1 MQTQGTARLSGSSSA
16 STPTTQLATLVIVNG
31 RTTPCGCLRRTSRW
45 AGAFC
50 GTLARRHLSGRRL
63 SFCLVGQI
71 TVAAWHLLRRRRPR
85 HLPSHHHFRL
95 TSEFGHHSRHAHHR
109 HLRRHLHCRRRR
121 TATRVTIVS
130 RAHRVQSLTATAL
143 ANASAAHGLA
153 TASAIALR
161 SRSVLTSRATDA
173 MAATVMGHQA
183 VRYAARRR
191 RRRRR
196 LSRAHCQPI

>member
-85 HLPSHHHFRL
+85 HLL
-95 TSEFGHHSRHAHHR
+95 I
-109 HLRRHLHCRRRR
+109 LHLHRRP
-121 TATRVTIVS
+121 
-130 RAHRVQSLTATAL
+130 
-143 ANASAAHGLA
+143 
-153 TASAIALR
+153 
-161 SRSVLTSRATDA
+161 
-173 MAATVMGHQA
+173 
-183 VRYAARRR
+183 
-191 RRRRR
+191 
-196 LSRAHCQPI
+196 RAHCQPMSSGFHKIHRHHLRPRHLQLARVTTRYLATCGPNPHPRRCSKKPANKQKARALMMPSAMK